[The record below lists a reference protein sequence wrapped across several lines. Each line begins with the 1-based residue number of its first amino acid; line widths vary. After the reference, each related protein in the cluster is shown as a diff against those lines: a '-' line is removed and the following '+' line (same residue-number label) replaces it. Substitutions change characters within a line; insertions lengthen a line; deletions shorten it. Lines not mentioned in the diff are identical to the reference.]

1 MMPKVGLNAQ
11 TLDEEELLG
20 GAALREALGF
30 RTGEAFRA
38 AARGGR
44 LPIMLVKIEGRRGWF
59 ASASEVRNWRAGIL
73 AKLGPVRAAG
83 ESPGKD

>member
-1 MMPKVGLNAQ
+1 MMPKVGLNAH

-59 ASASEVRNWRAGIL
+59 ASTREVRNWKAGIL
-73 AKLGPVRAAG
+73 AKLGPIQAAG
-83 ESPGKD
+83 ETPGKD

>member
-1 MMPKVGLNAQ
+1 MPKVGPAAQ

-59 ASASEVRNWRAGIL
+59 ASAREVRNWRAPIL
-73 AKLGPVRAAG
+73 AKLGTAEAAG
-83 ESPGKD
+83 EMPGKD

>member
-1 MMPKVGLNAQ
+1 MPKIGLDPQ
-11 TLDEEELLG
+11 TLYEEELLG

-73 AKLGPVRAAG
+73 AKLGTVRAAG
-83 ESPGKD
+83 QWPGKD

>member
-1 MMPKVGLNAQ
+1 MPKVGAATQ

-20 GAALREALGF
+20 GTALREALGF

-59 ASASEVRNWRAGIL
+59 ASAREVRNWRAGIL
-73 AKLGPVRAAG
+73 ARLGPVHAVG
-83 ESPGKD
+83 ETPGKD